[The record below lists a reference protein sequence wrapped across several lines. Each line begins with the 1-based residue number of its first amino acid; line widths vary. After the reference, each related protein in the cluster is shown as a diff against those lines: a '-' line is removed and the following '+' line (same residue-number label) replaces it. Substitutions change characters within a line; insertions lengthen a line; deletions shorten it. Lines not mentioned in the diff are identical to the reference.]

1 MLASIT
7 GSVVAMHR
15 LPRGAPAVEP
25 TAPASCTQTSE
36 LKLKFVAHV
45 GEVAIQIKPAAKA
58 RRPGRDLR
66 PSPAQE
72 PCAGARIRCSPRIST
87 RAARPPDDLMHEISQ
102 DRRESARAHLLLKV
116 GDLPGPLARCRIL
129 RAPARRRD
137 GCHPR
142 PRSAVQ
148 APPAAL
154 TSSRPDSP
162 VRNSCREAQSA
173 SLAA

>member
-1 MLASIT
+1 M
-7 GSVVAMHR
+7 
-15 LPRGAPAVEP
+15 
-25 TAPASCTQTSE
+25 
-36 LKLKFVAHV
+36 KLKFVAHV
-45 GEVAIQIKPAAKA
+45 GEVAIQKIRRRRKLVGLAVIFVHRLLKNPVPVPEYVLLSEDLYQSGTPA
-58 RRPGRDLR
+58 RRPDARDL
-66 PSPAQE
+66 
-72 PCAGARIRCSPRIST
+72 AGPEGIGPVRT
-87 RAARPPDDLMHEISQ
+87 YFV
-102 DRRESARAHLLLKV
+102 KV
-116 GDLPGPLARCRIL
+116 GDLAGPPARCRIL